1 MVYQVMPDLTTEEY
15 GELKAD
21 IQARG
26 VMVPI
31 EFDEDG
37 NVLDGHH
44 RLQACKELGIIEYPS
59 IIREGLTEEEKRTHA
74 RKLNMARRHLTQ
86 EQKRELI
93 RQQLKETPEKSD
105 RQIAAGLGVGHA
117 TVSRHR
123 ESLES
128 SGELSHWDSSI
139 GADGKERPRTTQ
151 REYTEAQQQE
161 EPAGCAFFDTRE
173 DEEESSP
180 KPHVSY
186 NSGNNE
192 WYTPKEYIDAA
203 RDVMGSI
210 DLDPASNPTAN
221 ETVKAEMYFT
231 AEQDG
236 LLQEWF
242 GNVWLNPPYSSD
254 LIGKFAEKV
263 TTEDLEQAIVLV
275 NNATET
281 AWFEK
286 IVSVSSAIV
295 FPTSRVKFYRP
306 DGTIGAPLQ
315 GQAVLYIG
323 ANAERFLQVFSR
335 FGWGVKHEVHG
346 RKQGNDSV

>member
-44 RLQACKELGIIEYPS
+44 RLQACKELGITDYPS

-74 RKLNMARRHLTQ
+74 RKLNMARRHLTR
-86 EQKRELI
+86 EQKQELI
-93 RQQLKETPEKSD
+93 RQQLRETPERSD
-105 RQIAAGLGVGHA
+105 RQIAAGLGVSNP
-117 TVSRHR
+117 TVSSFRKKM
-123 ESLES
+123 EEN
-128 SGELSHWDSSI
+128 GELLKFNSSI
-139 GADGKERPRTTQ
+139 GADGKERPRT
-151 REYTEAQQQE
+151 REYTEVQQQE
-161 EPAGCAFFDTRE
+161 QSAECAFFDAEE
-173 DEEESSP
+173 DEQEKP
-180 KPHVSY
+180 KPHISY

-210 DLDPASNPTAN
+210 DLDPASSPTAN